1 MKLFHTRFL
10 ASAVALSFGLAV
22 LPAHADYHIVNTIRI
37 GGDGG
42 WDYLE
47 PDPVSRRLYVT
58 RKDHVV
64 VLDMDTLKVTGDI
77 PDSPGMGGV
86 ALSRE
91 LNRGFTAN
99 GAEDTVGVFELDTLK
114 SLAKWRATG
123 KRPNQIAYEPTT
135 KRVFS
140 FNSTGRNI
148 TVFDAK
154 SGEVLSTIEVDGRT
168 EFFVMDGKGM
178 IYDALEDKATV
189 IVIDA
194 KAMKVTATYS
204 LAPHT
209 EPSGMTMDTKTRR
222 LFIPTHSQSFLVLN
236 ADTGKILATFPIG
249 AGNDAAKFDPGL
261 KFAFASNGDGTLTIL
276 HEDGGDKFS
285 LAQNVKTELGARTMA
300 VDPKTHRVFMPT
312 ADFAPPSTATLEKP
326 NPHGATIPGT
336 FRVLVLE
343 P

>member
-1 MKLFHTRFL
+1 MKLFRWRFL
-10 ASAVALSFGLAV
+10 ASAAVLSCGLAAI
-22 LPAHADYHIVNTIRI
+22 PAHGDYHIVNAIQV

-58 RKDHVV
+58 HKDHVV
-64 VLDMDTLKVTGDI
+64 VLDMDTFKVTGDI

-99 GAEDTVGVFELDTLK
+99 GTEDTVGVFELDTLK
-114 SLAKWRATG
+114 PLAKWKATG

-135 KRVFS
+135 KRVFT

-168 EFFVMDGKGM
+168 EFYAMDGKGM

-189 IVIDA
+189 IAIDA
-194 KAMKVTATYS
+194 KAMKLIATYS
-204 LAPHT
+204 LAPNT
-209 EPSGMTMDTKTRR
+209 EPSGMAMDTKTRR
-222 LFIPTHSQSFLVLN
+222 LFIATRSKSFLVLN
-236 ADTGKILATFPIG
+236 ADTGKILATFPMG

-261 KFAFASNGDGTLTIL
+261 KLAFASNGDGTLTIL
-276 HEDGGDKFS
+276 HEDGGDRFS
-285 LAQNVKTELGARTMA
+285 LAQNVTTEFGARTMA
-300 VDPKTHRVFMPT
+300 VDSKTHRVFMPT
-312 ADFAPPSTATLEKP
+312 ADFSPPLPATLETP
-326 NPHGATIPGT
+326 NPRGAAIPGT